1 MVDLD
6 SKGVRGFEMRFFFFI
21 YFFNKLLL
29 YLECLLVYLKPDTWK
44 NKTLQGLFCTEE
56 QPQIMDAWSV
66 KF

>member
-6 SKGVRGFEMRFFFFI
+6 SKGVGVWNEIFFFI

-29 YLECLLVYLKPDTWK
+29 YSECLLIYLKPDRWE

-56 QPQIMDAWSV
+56 EPQIMDAWSV
-66 KF
+66 KI